1 LPSVFVGG
9 VAGVA
14 LHAAIP
20 GVPLGLAFTCMLAS
34 VPGALVS
41 APFSMV
47 LFAVFITQVGA
58 LQSAPILVSVVT
70 AHLTM
75 EGVKD
80 LVAKRNDAGGHG
92 TTTSTS

>member
-1 LPSVFVGG
+1 
-9 VAGVA
+9 
-14 LHAAIP
+14 
-20 GVPLGLAFTCMLAS
+20 MLAS

-47 LFAVFITQVGA
+47 LLAVFTTQVGA

-80 LVAKRNDAGGHG
+80 LLAKRNYAGGHG

>member
-1 LPSVFVGG
+1 
-9 VAGVA
+9 
-14 LHAAIP
+14 
-20 GVPLGLAFTCMLAS
+20 MLAS

-70 AHLTM
+70 AYLAM
-75 EGVKD
+75 EAVKY
-80 LVAKRNDAGGHG
+80 LLAKRKYAGEHG
-92 TTTSTS
+92 TTTPTS

>member
-1 LPSVFVGG
+1 
-9 VAGVA
+9 
-14 LHAAIP
+14 
-20 GVPLGLAFTCMLAS
+20 MLAS

-47 LFAVFITQVGA
+47 LFAVFTTQVGA

-70 AHLTM
+70 AYLTY
-75 EGVKD
+75 
-80 LVAKRNDAGGHG
+80 LVAKRNYAGGHG